1 MRVLIQRV
9 QQASVSVAGEQISS
23 INKGLLIFLGT
34 GKEDTQAQADTLW
47 NKISKLR
54 IFEDEEG
61 KTNLSLQEVQAE
73 CLIVS
78 QFTLYASC
86 KKGNRPSFTQAQAP
100 NEARELYEYFI
111 KLAKRNISCVQTG
124 EFGALMQVELINDGP
139 FTLWL
144 DSEAL

>member
-9 QQASVSVAGEQISS
+9 QQASVSVSGEQISS
-23 INKGLLIFLGT
+23 INKGLLIFIGT
-34 GKEDTQAQADTLW
+34 GKKDTQAQADTLW

-111 KLAKRNISCVQTG
+111 ELAKRDISCVQTG
-124 EFGALMQVELINDGP
+124 EFGAFMQVELINDGP

-144 DSEAL
+144 DSETL